1 MNVIASLVARPEG
14 PADPGPGYYARP
26 TGATLAA
33 HGLPTGIQR
42 RRSDG
47 RFRAVIGHRHTRTFA
62 TVEEA
67 LAWRRTALA
76 VLVDPDAL
84 PERRSGD
91 GGCAPRGAT
100 WRARGRGAVTGA
112 RWSLIPKGSRVDADP
127 CFYFESLKI
136 SGRPPIFGIIFG
148 IP

>member
-76 VLVDPDAL
+76 VLAIPMHYPSDDPAT
-84 PERRSGD
+84 EAVRRAVLR
-91 GGCAPRGAT
+91 GGLA
-100 WRARGRGAVTGA
+100 AVG
-112 RWSLIPKGSRVDADP
+112 L
-127 CFYFESLKI
+127 
-136 SGRPPIFGIIFG
+136 
-148 IP
+148 